1 LTDPFPYAKS
11 HSMDLIK
18 RASKKI
24 ADRLTW
30 CTARRD
36 QAGIAKDLADGKD
49 ISEVYGLGEAGLF
62 DEFFYFLDQF
72 GIMELLTR
80 LDPKITMRE
89 SNVKFPAVILIY
101 LMRIVAGLSFFWH
114 IHPVILRFQ
123 PLMRIVGFN
132 GREIRDGTCARGQK
146 KASPNTDDNDSEPD
160 CAPILIRADR
170 DNDRQPTEIRGPICP
185 DSIATYIQ
193 AIAAHALE
201 RLFNGV
207 VAILAAKSFFPQKIH
222 ALLDASEIQSTELCE
237 GCGMITKEKVPEL
250 RRRKLRIRKVLET
263 VFGFK
268 IWVLWDPNS
277 RLPLAMRFATI
288 EVGDINYAR
297 EVIEQAITNLGNHAN
312 IASIAFDRGFMD
324 GQLLW
329 WLNSK
334 GIIFYIPAKT
344 NMNVYKD
351 ALSLVNTGIA
361 QTRERKRTL
370 GAGKN
375 KKAVVDRW
383 KVAGIEELTT
393 AGFYGELGSGSHE
406 NRNDF
411 APNPINAV
419 VVLHDPYV
427 ENNPHCDALIILTND
442 SVKKP
447 LIAYDGYDERSEI
460 ENGLFRES
468 KQAWF
473 IERPARNTADAFRA
487 HVYLT
492 LIAMALTTA
501 FRTWM
506 DQQDKPGKGGQ
517 ETGIRKFREKVK
529 QENGNKLIVFDK
541 DRYAI
546 FDTYEV
552 FILCGRNV
560 EKPTGVREKI
570 SKKDILIR
578 YGVFLE

>member
-1 LTDPFPYAKS
+1 MGLVQ
-11 HSMDLIK
+11 
-18 RASKKI
+18 RASQKI
-24 ADRLTW
+24 AERLTW
-30 CTARRD
+30 CTAHKD
-36 QAGIAKDLADGKD
+36 QTGIAKDLAEGKD

-72 GIMELLTR
+72 GFMDLFNKA
-80 LDPKITMRE
+80 DPNITERE

-101 LMRIVAGLSFFWH
+101 LMRIVAGVAFFWH
-114 IHPVILRFQ
+114 IRPVILRSQ
-123 PLMRIVGFN
+123 PLMRLVGFN
-132 GREIRDGTCARGQK
+132 GREIRDGTCERGK
-146 KASPNTDDNDSEPD
+146 HKTSSTKPSREDDT
-160 CAPILIRADR
+160 
-170 DNDRQPTEIRGPICP
+170 QPSEIRGPICP

-207 VAILAAKSFFPQKIH
+207 VAILAAHSFFPKKIH
-222 ALLDASEIQSTELCE
+222 AILDSSDIQSTELCE
-237 GCGMITKEKVPEL
+237 GCGKVTKEKAPDL
-250 RRRKLRIRKVLET
+250 RRRKGRIRKVLET
-263 VFGFK
+263 IFGFK
-268 IWVLWDPNS
+268 IWVVWDSNS
-277 RLPLAMRFATI
+277 RLPLALRFATI
-288 EVGDINYAR
+288 EVPDIQYAQ
-297 EVIEQAITNLGNHAN
+297 EIIEQAVTNLGSHAE
-312 IASIAFDRGFMD
+312 IVSIALDRGFMD
-324 GQLLW
+324 GKLLW
-329 WLNSK
+329 WLNTDMH
-334 GIIFYIPAKT
+334 IIFYIPAKT
-344 NMNVYKD
+344 NMNVYED
-351 ALSLVNTGIA
+351 ALSLVDTGIV
-361 QTRERKRTL
+361 QTREEERTV

-375 KKAVVDRW
+375 KKTVTDRW
-383 KVAGIEELTT
+383 EVVGIEGLTS

-411 APNPINAV
+411 VPNPINAV
-419 VVLHDPYV
+419 VVLHDPYMV
-427 ENNPHCDALIILTND
+427 NNPDSDTLVILTNG

-447 LIAYDGYDERSEI
+447 LTTYDGYDERSEM
-460 ENGLFRES
+460 ENGLFREA
-468 KQAWF
+468 KQAWL
-473 IERPARNTADAFRA
+473 IQRPARNNKNAFRS

-492 LIAMALTTA
+492 LIMMALTTA

-506 DQQDKPGKGGQ
+506 DQQDKLGKGGQ

-570 SKKDILIR
+570 SKKDILIK

>member
-1 LTDPFPYAKS
+1 
-11 HSMDLIK
+11 MDLLQ
-18 RASKKI
+18 RASQKI
-24 ADRLTW
+24 AERLSW
-30 CTARRD
+30 CTAHRD

-72 GIMELLTR
+72 GFIKLFNK
-80 LDPKITMRE
+80 LDPNITTRE

-101 LMRIVAGLSFFWH
+101 LMRIVAGVAFFWH
-114 IHPVILRFQ
+114 IRPVILRSQ
-123 PLMRIVGFN
+123 PLMRLVGFN
-132 GREIRDGTCARGQK
+132 GREIRDGTCERGK
-146 KASPNTDDNDSEPD
+146 RKTSSTKPSKEDDK
-160 CAPILIRADR
+160 
-170 DNDRQPTEIRGPICP
+170 QPTDIRGPICP
-185 DSIATYIQ
+185 DSIAVYIQ
-193 AIAAHALE
+193 TIAAYALE

-207 VAILAAKSFFPQKIH
+207 VAILAANSFFPKKIH
-222 ALLDASEIQSTELCE
+222 ALLDSSELQSTEQCE
-237 GCGMITKEKVPEL
+237 GCGKVTKERAPEL
-250 RRRKLRIRKVLET
+250 RRRKGRIRKVLET

-288 EVGDINYAR
+288 EINDIQYAR
-297 EVIEQAITNLGNHAN
+297 ELIEQAVTNLGSHAE
-312 IASIAFDRGFMD
+312 IVSIALDRGFMD

-329 WLNSK
+329 WLNTRMN
-334 GIIFYIPAKT
+334 IIFYIPAKT
-344 NMNVYKD
+344 NMNVYED
-351 ALSLVNTGIA
+351 ALSLVGTGIA
-361 QTRERKRTL
+361 QTREEERTV

-375 KKAVVDRW
+375 KKTVIDRW
-383 KVAGIEELTT
+383 QVEGIEGLTS

-411 APNPINAV
+411 VPNPINAV
-419 VVLHDPYV
+419 VVLHDPYI
-427 ENNPHCDALIILTND
+427 ENNPGSDTLVILTNG

-447 LIAYDGYDERSEI
+447 LTTYDGFDERSEI

-473 IERPARNTADAFRA
+473 IERPARNTASAFSA

-492 LIAMALTTA
+492 LITMALTTA

-506 DQQDKPGKGGQ
+506 DQQDKLGKGGQ

-570 SKKDILIR
+570 SKKEILIKYR
-578 YGVFLE
+578 AFLE

>member
-1 LTDPFPYAKS
+1 
-11 HSMDLIK
+11 MDLIK
-18 RASKKI
+18 RASQKI

-30 CTARRD
+30 CTAHRD
-36 QAGIAKDLADGKD
+36 QAGIAKDLAEGKD

-62 DEFFYFLDQF
+62 DEFFYFLEQLGF
-72 GIMELLTR
+72 MALFKK
-80 LDPKITMRE
+80 LDPNVTERE

-101 LMRIVAGLSFFWH
+101 LMRIVAGLAFYWH
-114 IHPVILRFQ
+114 IHPVILHSQ
-123 PLMRIVGFN
+123 PLMRLMGFN
-132 GREIRDGTCARGQK
+132 GREIRDGTCRRGKHRTSSHNPREEDGK
-146 KASPNTDDNDSEPD
+146 KPDN
-160 CAPILIRADR
+160 
-170 DNDRQPTEIRGPICP
+170 IRGPICP

-207 VAILAAKSFFPQKIH
+207 VAILAAHAFFPKKIH
-222 ALLDASEIQSTELCE
+222 ALLDSSEIQSTEQCE
-237 GCGMITKEKVPEL
+237 GCGMVTKEKPPQL
-250 RRRKLRIRKVLET
+250 RRRKRRIRKVLET

-268 IWVLWDPNS
+268 IWVVWDPNS
-277 RLPLAMRFATI
+277 HLPIAMRFDTI

-297 EVIEQAITNLGNHAN
+297 EVIQQAVSNLGSHAN
-312 IASIAFDRGFMD
+312 IVSVAMDRGFMD

-329 WLNSK
+329 WLNTEMH
-334 GIIFYIPAKT
+334 IIFYIPAKT
-344 NMNVYKD
+344 NMNVYED
-351 ALSLVNTGIA
+351 ALSMVSTGIV
-361 QTRERKRTL
+361 QTRERKRTV

-375 KKAVVDRW
+375 KKTVTDRW
-383 KVAGIEELTT
+383 EVVGIEALTS

-406 NRNDF
+406 NRRDF
-411 APNPINAV
+411 VPNPINAV

-427 ENNPHCDALIILTND
+427 ENNPNSDTLIILTNG

-447 LIAYDGYDERSEI
+447 LKAYDGYDERSEI

-473 IERPARNTADAFRA
+473 IQRPARNTSDGFRA

-492 LIAMALTTA
+492 LITMALTTA
-501 FRTWM
+501 FRAWM
-506 DQQDKPGKGGQ
+506 DQQDRLEKHGQ

-529 QENGNKLIVFDK
+529 QENGNKLIVFDEY
-541 DRYAI
+541 RYAI

-560 EKPTGVREKI
+560 EKPMGVREKI
-570 SKKDILIR
+570 SKKDILIK

>member
-1 LTDPFPYAKS
+1 
-11 HSMDLIK
+11 MDLIK

-24 ADRLTW
+24 ADRLSW
-30 CTARRD
+30 CTAHRQ

-80 LDPKITMRE
+80 LDPKITRRE
-89 SNVKFPAVILIY
+89 SNAKFPAVILIY
-101 LMRIVAGLSFFWH
+101 LMRIVAGVAFFWH
-114 IHPVILRFQ
+114 IRPVILRSQ

-132 GREIRDGTCARGQK
+132 GREIRDGTCDRGKQK
-146 KASPNTDDNDSEPD
+146 TSSDNPNEED
-160 CAPILIRADR
+160 
-170 DNDRQPTEIRGPICP
+170 DRQPSEIRGPICP
-185 DSIATYIQ
+185 DSIAAYIQ

-207 VAILAAKSFFPQKIH
+207 VTILAAHSFFPKKIH
-222 ALLDASEIQSTELCE
+222 ALLDSSEIQSTELCE
-237 GCGMITKEKVPEL
+237 GCGMITKEKAPEL
-250 RRRKLRIRKVLET
+250 RRRKGRIRKVLET

-297 EVIEQAITNLGNHAN
+297 EVIERALTNLGSHAN

-334 GIIFYIPAKT
+334 GIIFYIPAKS

-351 ALSLVNTGIA
+351 ALSLVSTGIT
-361 QTRERKRTL
+361 QSREGKRTL

-383 KVAGIEELTT
+383 EVVGIEELTT

-411 APNPINAV
+411 SPNPINAV
-419 VVLHDPYV
+419 VVLNDPYV
-427 ENNPHCDALIILTND
+427 ENNPNSDTLVILTND

-473 IERPARNTADAFRA
+473 IERPARNTASAFRA
-487 HVYLT
+487 HAYLS
-492 LIAMALTTA
+492 IIMMALSTA

-506 DQQDKPGKGGQ
+506 DQQDKLGKGGQ

-529 QENGNKLIVFDK
+529 QENGNKLIVFDE
-541 DRYAI
+541 DHYAI

-570 SKKDILIR
+570 SKKDILSK